1 MAGGTMTR
9 RSLLRGALGLGAA
22 SLVGCTNGIERSGP
36 SATRSLTPKP
46 TPKPTPPP
54 SPVDCETPTAGD
66 GSRPLWSTAMEG
78 GLVYGSSTATWQ
90 ISDAE
95 YRRLFAREAAILFTE
110 DDLLWYRLR
119 PTPDADLDFRF
130 GDRIIGFAE
139 DNGMLTLGAHLV
151 WDEGF
156 GEGWT
161 EDDLWGLDE
170 QAARDLLFGTLQA
183 VVQRY
188 RGRVAAWIVANEVF
202 DAFGMRAEVP
212 WYGTIGP
219 TYVAEAFHLAHEA
232 DPDALLILNDF
243 GFETDDEFSPAAD
256 KRAVAL
262 QVLDELLG
270 DDVPVHALG
279 VQAHLTSGGFAERFD
294 PEAYRRFLAEVAE
307 RDLKILITEMDVLDD
322 GSPPQ
327 VQGRDR
333 EVAETYRRYLDVA
346 LDEPAVVS
354 LVTFGLSDRYTWLQ
368 EDYPRED
375 GAPRRPLPFDEEL
388 TPKPSFTAL
397 ASSLQ
402 QLPLR
407 DAAWVPPRC

>member
-1 MAGGTMTR
+1 VTGGTMTR

-22 SLVGCTNGIERSGP
+22 SLVGCTTGIERSGP
-36 SATRSLTPKP
+36 SPTRSP
-46 TPKPTPPP
+46 TRASAPASPP
-54 SPVDCETPTAGD
+54 SPVDCENSEASD
-66 GSRPLWSTAMEG
+66 GSRPPLWSTAMAR

-119 PTPDADLDFRF
+119 PTPDSDLDFRF

-170 QAARDLLFGTLQA
+170 EAARDLLFGTLQA
-183 VVQRY
+183 VVERY

-219 TYVAEAFHLAHEA
+219 TYVAEAFHLARRA

-262 QVLDELLG
+262 QVLDELLD
-270 DDVPVHALG
+270 DDVPVDALG

-294 PEAYRRFLAEVAE
+294 AGAYRRFLAEVAE
-307 RDLKILITEMDVLDD
+307 RGLEILITEMDVLDD
-322 GSPPQ
+322 GSPSH
-327 VQGRDR
+327 VERRDR

-375 GAPRRPLPFDEEL
+375 GAPRRPLPFDEGL

-397 ASSLQ
+397 ASSLER
-402 QLPLR
+402 LPLR
-407 DAAWVPPRC
+407 EAAWVPPRC